1 MSNYFVTIGIE
12 IHCELKTKTKM
23 FSSAPTSFGEV
34 ANTCVNEIDLGHPG
48 TLPCVNKHAIELAI
62 KACTGMHCVIDP
74 LVRFDRKN
82 YYYSD
87 LPKGY
92 QITQQFFPIGKD
104 GYVEID
110 VDGEKKKIGI
120 ERIHMEEDTAKQFH
134 KETGTYIDFNRAGT
148 PLIEIVSRPDMH
160 SAKEA
165 AAYVETLR
173 KNLFYLNVSD
183 VKMEEGSMRC
193 DVNIS
198 LSADE
203 NTLGTKVEI
212 KNLNSIANVQKAVQA
227 EIERQ
232 SALLDSGEAVEQATR
247 RFDEAQKTTILMRK
261 KEGNVDYKYFPE
273 PNIFPIQLD
282 AAWIQNIQDHLEELP
297 DARIE
302 RFMRDCG
309 LNDYDAGVLVAD
321 RAMAD
326 YFEAVAKQTKETKK
340 AANWIIGDMSAWL
353 NKNAKNFETIEVE
366 PQALATLIDLI
377 SKGEISGKQG
387 KVVFEE
393 VMLGKDPKQVVEEKG
408 MKQVSDDGAILALVN
423 SVLDANP
430 QSIEDYKNGKDRAIG
445 FLVGQVM
452 KASKGQANP
461 KRTNELIREELAK
474 R

>member
-1 MSNYFVTIGIE
+1 
-12 IHCELKTKTKM
+12 
-23 FSSAPTSFGEV
+23 
-34 ANTCVNEIDLGHPG
+34 
-48 TLPCVNKHAIELAI
+48 
-62 KACTGMHCVIDP
+62 
-74 LVRFDRKN
+74 
-82 YYYSD
+82 
-87 LPKGY
+87 
-92 QITQQFFPIGKD
+92 
-104 GYVEID
+104 
-110 VDGEKKKIGI
+110 
-120 ERIHMEEDTAKQFH
+120 
-134 KETGTYIDFNRAGT
+134 
-148 PLIEIVSRPDMH
+148 MH

-232 SALLDSGEAVEQATR
+232 SALLDAGEAVEQATR

-302 RFMRDCG
+302 RFMRDYG

>member
-302 RFMRDCG
+302 RFMRDYG

-461 KRTNELIREELAK
+461 KRTNELIREELAT